1 MQNTYHSF
9 LELITLSFVSLQD
22 SSISILND
30 EEKQQTLYSRNWN
43 QNWIIIFFMQKDWN
57 NESIIKTVGN

>member
-30 EEKQQTLYSRNWN
+30 EEKQQILIFKKLEPELNYY
-43 QNWIIIFFMQKDWN
+43 FFMQKDWN